1 MLPHPS
7 SFGSATDLD
16 ALAALK
22 VSSPAHASAAAP
34 SASPA
39 MVAGARFALGK
50 SPLSGASPGSAHWCA
65 GKAPRTSPVSV
76 LMIPALNLSV
86 DTDADADDGMD
97 WDADADPDDDARTPI
112 TPAGPSVFA
121 FDRAPA
127 ARRAAVAADA
137 TTPIAGRRPPAAF
150 ARSPPPPPARPTLGA
165 SRSFN
170 AAEFFPGAG
179 DEGEGAGA
187 GGDDAD
193 VRPAETP
200 RADAAAVASPSSLA
214 ASPFA
219 RSDGVQTVAEVA
231 ETSFDMFTSSDADVA
246 PDDDDDDDAPFI
258 ARRRVSD
265 EDSDD
270 EDFPSAGRSPSCSN
284 STARAMD
291 FGFGGGGGLLGFGG
305 GAGLTVSVPGVGG
318 SGMGPNLASNAS
330 APFASATSPPAAPGK
345 SSSARRLRRM
355 GSLAETKLLAQAGLA
370 RTSSINL
377 GRGAPGGEEASFRFH
392 DHFYFLR
399 PIGRGGASEAWLV
412 KSKLSGERYCVKQI
426 VAKFRTQS
434 ERDRCLHEVEAVTY
448 LPPHPNVVKYHRAW
462 QENRHFFAQMELCEC
477 GSFGGCLS
485 RLPPGRLV
493 DERDIWLLAAQTAAG
508 LSHCHDYGILHLD
521 VKPDNVFLDRAGTY
535 KIGDFGVA
543 WVAGKGWEI
552 QDGDGGYVAPETLTA
567 DATTPPTA
575 AADVFSL
582 GATLYEA
589 ATGNR
594 LPPELRRGLLEAG
607 TEGGGGAG
615 GGIGT
620 SRSSPSSVALPE
632 GRSRELATV
641 IAMCLA
647 RDPTLRP
654 SAGDVSRHAAMIASQ
669 YERLDAEA

>member
-1 MLPHPS
+1 MPPHPS
-7 SFGSATDLD
+7 PFGSAADLD
-16 ALAALK
+16 ALASLK
-22 VSSPAHASAAAP
+22 VSTPAHDPAVASAA
-34 SASPA
+34 SPA
-39 MVAGARFALGK
+39 TVAGARALAGALGK
-50 SPLSGASPGSAHWCA
+50 SPLSGASPGTARWCA
-65 GKAPRTSPVSV
+65 GEAPRTSPVSV
-76 LMIPALNLSV
+76 LMISALNLSV

-97 WDADADPDDDARTPI
+97 WDADDDARTPM
-112 TPAGPSVFA
+112 TPAGHSVFA
-121 FDRAPA
+121 FDRAA
-127 ARRAAVAADA
+127 AAADA
-137 TTPIAGRRPPAAF
+137 TTPIVTADATTPIADRRHPTAF
-150 ARSPPPPPARPTLGA
+150 ARSPPPSPARPTLGA
-165 SRSFN
+165 SRSYDP
-170 AAEFFPGAG
+170 AEFPRFAR
-179 DEGEGAGA
+179 AR
-187 GGDDAD
+187 DDPAMDD
-193 VRPAETP
+193 VAV
-200 RADAAAVASPSSLA
+200 AVAAAATPPSSHA

-219 RSDGVQTVAEVA
+219 RSPVRTVAGVA
-231 ETSFDMFTSSDADVA
+231 ETSSDMFTLSDEPADE
-246 PDDDDDDDAPFI
+246 PDDDDAPFI
-258 ARRRVSD
+258 ARRRASDASASSD
-265 EDSDD
+265 ENFDEHLD
-270 EDFPSAGRSPSCSN
+270 EDFPTTGTSPSR
-284 STARAMD
+284 STLAARAMD
-291 FGFGGGGGLLGFGG
+291 FERGGFL
-305 GAGLTVSVPGVGG
+305 GAGLTVSVPRRDD
-318 SGMGPNLASNAS
+318 AFDA
-330 APFASATSPPAAPGK
+330 SPPAAPGK

-377 GRGAPGGEEASFRFH
+377 GRGASGGEDASFRFH
-392 DHFYFLR
+392 DHFFFLR

-426 VAKFRTQS
+426 VAQFRTQS

-521 VKPDNVFLDRAGTY
+521 VKPDNVFIDRAGTY
-535 KIGDFGVA
+535 KVGDFGVA

-567 DATTPPTA
+567 DAATPPTA

-589 ATGNR
+589 ATGHR
-594 LPPELRRGLLEAG
+594 LPPELRRGLESDDD
-607 TEGGGGAG
+607 EGGDSGGAG
-615 GGIGT
+615 DAKKGLVTGT
-620 SRSSPSSVALPE
+620 SRSPSSVALPE
-632 GRSRELATV
+632 GRSWELATV

-647 RDPTLRP
+647 RNPTRRP
-654 SAGDVSRHAAMIASQ
+654 SAEDVSRHAAMIATQ

>member
-1 MLPHPS
+1 
-7 SFGSATDLD
+7 
-16 ALAALK
+16 
-22 VSSPAHASAAAP
+22 
-34 SASPA
+34 
-39 MVAGARFALGK
+39 
-50 SPLSGASPGSAHWCA
+50 
-65 GKAPRTSPVSV
+65 
-76 LMIPALNLSV
+76 
-86 DTDADADDGMD
+86 
-97 WDADADPDDDARTPI
+97 
-112 TPAGPSVFA
+112 
-121 FDRAPA
+121 
-127 ARRAAVAADA
+127 
-137 TTPIAGRRPPAAF
+137 
-150 ARSPPPPPARPTLGA
+150 
-165 SRSFN
+165 
-170 AAEFFPGAG
+170 
-179 DEGEGAGA
+179 
-187 GGDDAD
+187 
-193 VRPAETP
+193 
-200 RADAAAVASPSSLA
+200 
-214 ASPFA
+214 
-219 RSDGVQTVAEVA
+219 
-231 ETSFDMFTSSDADVA
+231 
-246 PDDDDDDDAPFI
+246 
-258 ARRRVSD
+258 
-265 EDSDD
+265 
-270 EDFPSAGRSPSCSN
+270 
-284 STARAMD
+284 
-291 FGFGGGGGLLGFGG
+291 
-305 GAGLTVSVPGVGG
+305 
-318 SGMGPNLASNAS
+318 
-330 APFASATSPPAAPGK
+330 
-345 SSSARRLRRM
+345 M

-370 RTSSINL
+370 RTPSINL

-426 VAKFRTQS
+426 VAKFRSQS

-493 DERDIWLLAAQTAAG
+493 DERDIWLLAAQIAAG

-567 DATTPPTA
+567 DAATPPTA

-607 TEGGGGAG
+607 REGGGGAG
-615 GGIGT
+615 DAGGVIGT
-620 SRSSPSSVALPE
+620 SPSSPSSVTLPE

-654 SAGDVSRHAAMIASQ
+654 SAGDVSRHAAMIAAQ